1 MRAARPLAILALSAA
16 VGTAAASG
24 GARAQTGFVG
34 ATPVFQ
40 SDVEQRERQREAERA
55 ERAKSYPTTKYPA
68 YMQGGDRPRFTP
80 EVPPI
85 VHLSQGEAPGTVI
98 VDTAG
103 RKLYYVL
110 PGSRAYAYPITVG
123 RVGFTWT
130 GTERISRIQAW
141 PSWTPPPEM
150 RQRQPGLP
158 ITVTGGILNP
168 MGAKALYLGSSI
180 YRIHGT
186 NNDSKIGRAS
196 SSGCF
201 RMTNPHIEHLAT
213 LVKVGTQ
220 VRVVSSY
227 PGVSESPPL
236 ASLFSGFGSSGAAA
250 AGPASGTARKAGVPR
265 KGGARQASAGK
276 QTAAPKQKTAAK
288 EEAH

>member
-1 MRAARPLAILALSAA
+1 MRAAQLLLCLS
-16 VGTAAASG
+16 VGLGATVTATGACAQSG
-24 GARAQTGFVG
+24 FAG

-40 SDVEQRERQREAERA
+40 SDIEQQQRQRDAERA
-55 ERAKSYPTTKYPA
+55 QRAKSHPTKYPP
-68 YMQGGDRPRFTP
+68 YMQGGDKPKFTP
-80 EVPPI
+80 EAPPI
-85 VHLSQGEAPGTVI
+85 VYLGQSEAPGTVI

-103 RKLYYVL
+103 RRLYYVL

-201 RMTNPHIEHLAT
+201 RMTNPHIEHLAR

-227 PGVSESPPL
+227 PGVSETAPL
-236 ASLFSGFGSSGAAA
+236 ASLFSGFGSSGGAM
-250 AGPASGTARKAGVPR
+250 GPASGARKAGVPR
-265 KGGARQASAGK
+265 KAKAKQASAGK
-276 QTAAPKQKTAAK
+276 QAQAAGQKTAAK
-288 EEAH
+288 EEAQ